1 MTYRNGND
9 LSTKIGAAFVL
20 VFCIC
25 SLVVCGNWHD
35 WNGANQQQ
43 AEKHAKAFAAEL
55 VEHGQDVEL
64 MHCDK
69 HDTDGDGYVSCTF
82 LFDSKPATWECAG
95 EAYIDRNTGCREPKM
110 QVRGGN

>member
-1 MTYRNGND
+1 MSYQSGTTVGES
-9 LSTKIGAAFVL
+9 LFGIVVFVGL
-20 VFCIC
+20 LGGVC
-25 SLVVCGNWHD
+25 VCGNWHD
-35 WNGANQQQ
+35 WNGANQHQ

-82 LFDSKPATWECAG
+82 LFDGKPATWECAG